1 MMEIGSAI
9 LAALLIMIVF
19 LIVLVVGAMLFAF
32 SLFMIGFSFDV
43 YTKYGGEIRERI
55 KR

>member
-9 LAALLIMIVF
+9 LAALVIMIVF

-32 SLFMIGFSFDV
+32 SLFMIGFSFDA